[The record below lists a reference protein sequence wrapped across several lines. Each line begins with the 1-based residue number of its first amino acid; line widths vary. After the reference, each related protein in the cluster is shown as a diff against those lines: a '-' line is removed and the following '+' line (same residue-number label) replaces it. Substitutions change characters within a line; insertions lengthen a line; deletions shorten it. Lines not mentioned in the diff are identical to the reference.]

1 MPDNSGFIR
10 ETQED
15 LYALYNEGA
24 EVSDFIH
31 KIVPEGTSRT
41 ELYTMSVTQYDFMP
55 KSHKYPC
62 DFYADFLFDVEVSI
76 NEEKLTFF
84 YE

>member
-1 MPDNSGFIR
+1 MEHRLQKKLPPKSGFTR

-24 EVSDFIH
+24 EISDFIH

-41 ELYTMSVTQYDFMP
+41 ELYTMSVPQFDYKPVQRKYPYDF
-55 KSHKYPC
+55 YIIC
-62 DFYADFLFDVEVSI
+62 G
-76 NEEKLTFF
+76 FF
-84 YE
+84 V